1 MTGCIR
7 ALTPALRPR
16 HPLAAARHAEGGGT
30 GCPASPPHVCG
41 YFDTVT
47 VIGLLTVA
55 PAELRNSTV
64 YS

>member
-16 HPLAAARHAEGGGT
+16 HPLVLPGTPKGRHRLPGT
-30 GCPASPPHVCG
+30 APRACG